1 MIERRTV
8 PAAGEADQVADQRG
22 VDALAALVG
31 GNAGEVEELV
41 DVFLLERVDRGRV
54 PACGR
59 EVVPRLL
66 QPVLHAQDPTRD
78 PRA

>member
-1 MIERRTV
+1 M
-8 PAAGEADQVADQRG
+8 PAAGEADQVADKGG
-22 VDALAALVG
+22 VDSLAALVG
-31 GNAGEVEELV
+31 GNASEVEKLV

-54 PACGR
+54 PAFGR
-59 EVVPRLL
+59 EVVPCLL